1 MHRIGIGLA
10 GLLVL
15 AAAGMAPAADQ
26 KPKRTPKEALQAFN
40 FLIGPWRAT
49 GQPEGT
55 FQEKQRGFWT
65 EAQSWA
71 WQFKG
76 DDAWLKVVIDR
87 GKHFTGGELHYLPAA
102 DRYRLTLT
110 TPAKETLTFEGPLRE
125 EGPQKDRRLILDR
138 ADDKTKET
146 QRLVVTFLH
155 PNRFLYRYE
164 VKPPDRPT
172 FKKVYEVGVT
182 KEGVAFAG
190 PGDNEPEC
198 VVSGGRGTIPVS
210 YKGETYYVCC
220 TGCRDAFKEDPEKYL
235 KEYRERKAKEAKE
248 REP

>member
-1 MHRIGIGLA
+1 MYRVGIGLA

-15 AAAGMAPAADQ
+15 VAVGAAPTADQ
-26 KPKRTPKEALQAFN
+26 PAKRTPKEALQGFN
-40 FLIGPWRAT
+40 DLIGSWRAT

-55 FQEKQRGFWT
+55 LQEKQRGFWT
-65 EAQSWA
+65 EAQQWE

-87 GKHFTGGELHYLPAA
+87 GKHFTGGELHYLPAK
-102 DRYRLTLT
+102 DLYRLTLT
-110 TPAKETLTFEGPLRE
+110 TPAKETLAFEGRLKG
-125 EGPQKDRRLILDR
+125 GPQEDRRLVLDR
-138 ADDKTKET
+138 TDDRTKET

-155 PNRFLYRYE
+155 ANRFLYHLE
-164 VKPPDRPT
+164 VKPVDGRT
-172 FKKVYEVGVT
+172 FKRLYQVGVT

-198 VVSGGRGTIPVS
+198 PVSGGRGTIPVT

-220 TGCRDAFKEDPEKYL
+220 TGCRDAFKENPEKYL
-235 KEYRERKAKEAKE
+235 KEAAERKAKEAKE
-248 REP
+248 K